1 VPGAGLAGGEI
12 FKPQFKKEPHMASGT
27 QNTRDAASS
36 VADKAKD
43 AAASAVDRTRDMA
56 GQAVDKARDL
66 AGQAADKAREAASTT
81 GRKADQVADKVGGG
95 LSSAAESLRQH
106 APESGMLH
114 KAADKVADTLDSGG
128 RYLKEEGLT
137 GMANDLT
144 ELIKRNPIPAVLV
157 GICLGALIARA
168 TRS

>member
-1 VPGAGLAGGEI
+1 
-12 FKPQFKKEPHMASGT
+12 MASGT
-27 QNTRDAASS
+27 QNVKDAASH
-36 VADKAKD
+36 VTDKAKD
-43 AAASAVDRTRDMA
+43 VASSAVDRTRDFA
-56 GQAVDKARDL
+56 GQVADKARDV
-66 AGQAADKAREAASTT
+66 AGQAADRAKDAATAT
-81 GRKADQVADKVGGG
+81 GRKADQMADTVGGG
-95 LSSAAESLRQH
+95 LSSAAESIRQH

-144 ELIKRNPIPAVLV
+144 ELIKRNPIPALLV